1 MLLKR
6 FTEAI
11 MELDGSPDFSRI
23 MFVCRLV
30 DECPMTLIQITT
42 SKQYKYSTYTPV
54 RIRFHRL
61 CTFCMWRCHSYQTA
75 ATSNMTNVTTEAGKS
90 RTSN

>member
-30 DECPMTLIQITT
+30 DECPMILIQITT

-61 CTFCMWRCHSYQTA
+61 SIALIHQSEYDFIDYAPSVCGDVI
-75 ATSNMTNVTTEAGKS
+75 ATRLQRRVI
-90 RTSN
+90 